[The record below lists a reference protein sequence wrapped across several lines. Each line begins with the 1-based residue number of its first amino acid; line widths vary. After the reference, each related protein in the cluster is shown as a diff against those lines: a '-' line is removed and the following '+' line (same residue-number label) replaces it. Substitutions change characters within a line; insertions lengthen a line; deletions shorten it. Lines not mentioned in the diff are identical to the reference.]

1 MAGVISFAVN
11 FYSRK
16 SRNLMVCLEA
26 LLPPPDKRELL
37 IPISINPLNVFED
50 LISKFTPMK
59 TNITRKLWVKSLV
72 FIEEGGRRVEC
83 LANDHQLDPTSDL
96 QQDLN
101 HAVCELDKSPGNT
114 GDKHGDFFDFSAMI
128 SVKPIGAISS
138 IELVLEITPNA
149 KTCVLE
155 NVKIIDPAYPMHPL
169 LYSASWK
176 ENIENKASVSHH
188 NFVVLSLR
196 CDSHDFFHDISLP
209 TTCEMGEHS
218 KISDASLAKFKEF
231 IEKEFTN
238 QTDFVSKYCTSR
250 TKECGEKIDLK
261 PNEEV
266 AYYILEG
273 TVTLTVNKKKGI
285 RDYSS
290 LNRNHAYKICG
301 VPAGT
306 VLFRNLD
313 LQFSELLDS
322 IECLERC
329 RIIEIKFPSE
339 KGLEFYRE
347 KFVAWV
353 KSTIYP
359 ELAPAL
365 GELFSYTKNDDQEF
379 SLSVSLFGGFDQ
391 DSKVPHLIS
400 ESSHHLKL
408 LSQSRLDQ
416 EMTFDI
422 DDIQQDC
429 KNIRLQVDM
438 WRTFTK
444 TNPSK
449 LAGSV
454 KYKCHFQGNFTGF
467 VRMRIFGEEDHFL
480 AFPHLPL
487 VEGGRV
493 EIGIPLELKG
503 KTGNTDDAKWLG
515 ETLSLHLQI
524 LQGSGSIDRYDFCS
538 SSCTPCESRI

>member
-1 MAGVISFAVN
+1 MAAVLSFAVN
-11 FYSRK
+11 FFSRK

-26 LLPPPDKRELL
+26 FLPDDERELTTL
-37 IPISINPLNVFED
+37 EKLKNKFSE
-50 LISKFTPMK
+50 FTPMK
-59 TNITRKLWVKSLV
+59 KIRPRKLWVKSLV

-83 LANDHQLDPTSDL
+83 LANDHQLDPTSNL

-101 HAVCELDKSPGNT
+101 HAVCELDKSP
-114 GDKHGDFFDFSAMI
+114 DKNGGFFDFSAMI

-138 IELVLEITPNA
+138 VELVLEITPNA
-149 KTCVLE
+149 EICVLE
-155 NVKIIDPAYPMHPL
+155 NVKIIDPAYPIHPL

-176 ENIENKASVSHH
+176 ENVENKASVSHH

-196 CDSHDFFHDISLP
+196 CDSHDISPP
-209 TTCEMGEHS
+209 TKCEMGELS
-218 KISDASLAKFKEF
+218 KISDANLAKFKEF
-231 IEKEFTN
+231 IKDYESHEKHSEEFTN
-238 QTDFVSKYCTSR
+238 RNDHQTDFVSEYCTSEYCTSR

-261 PNEEV
+261 TNEKV

-273 TVTLTVNKKKGI
+273 TVTLTVNKKKAQSGN
-285 RDYSS
+285 RDSSS

-329 RIIEIKFPSE
+329 RIIEIKFPSDD
-339 KGLEFYRE
+339 FFRE
-347 KFVAWV
+347 KFVVWV
-353 KSTIYP
+353 KEEIYP
-359 ELAPAL
+359 GLAPAL
-365 GELFSYTKNDDQEF
+365 GELFSYTKNDEQEF

-391 DSKVPHLIS
+391 DSKVPQLIS

-467 VRMRIFGEEDHFL
+467 VRMRLFGEEDPFV

-503 KTGNTDDAKWLG
+503 ETGNTDTEWLG

-538 SSCTPCESRI
+538 SFCAP